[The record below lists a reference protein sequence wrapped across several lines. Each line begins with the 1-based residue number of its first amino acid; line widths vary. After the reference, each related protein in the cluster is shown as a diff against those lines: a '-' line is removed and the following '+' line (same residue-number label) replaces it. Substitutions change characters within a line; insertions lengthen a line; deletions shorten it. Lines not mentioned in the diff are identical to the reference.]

1 VTAVKTLILGL
12 GNPICADDGVGLRVA
27 SEVRRRFTHPEVDVA
42 GSSAAGLE
50 VLDLMSGYQR
60 LIIID
65 AIQTPG
71 RRLAEVHRLGLDDLP
86 APMHCSTI
94 HNVDLV
100 TALEL
105 GCRSGMI
112 VPQEIVIFAV
122 EVADVTT
129 FSECCTPEVEKAI
142 PGVADMVIQ
151 EIRSSI

>member
-1 VTAVKTLILGL
+1 MAALKTLILGL
-12 GNPICADDGVGLRVA
+12 GNSICTDDGVGLKVA
-27 SEVRRRFTHPEVDVA
+27 EAVRRRFNHPAVEVA
-42 GSSAAGLE
+42 GTSAAGLE
-50 VLDLMSGYQR
+50 LLDLMSGYQR

-71 RRLAEVHRLGLDDLP
+71 GRPAEVHRLGLKDLP

-105 GCRSGMI
+105 GRRLDMI
-112 VPQEIVIFAV
+112 VPQHIVIFAV
-122 EVADVTT
+122 EVSDVTT

-142 PGVADMVIQ
+142 PEVADMVIR
-151 EIRSSI
+151 EIESAI